1 MTGRYE
7 CSENLPDDRLESLS
21 HYVTGSFIQ
30 KNSNT
35 DFLYMYENRDL
46 NIAKSKKL
54 ERYIREIFEIFTH
67 LFDEHFVR
75 QSK

>member
-1 MTGRYE
+1 MNARKICPTIDW
-7 CSENLPDDRLESLS
+7 NL
-21 HYVTGSFIQ
+21 YVTGRFIQ

-35 DFLYMYENRDL
+35 GLQYMYDNRDL

-54 ERYIREIFEIFTH
+54 EQYIREIFEIFTN

-75 QSK
+75 QSN